1 MLFGLVYTCCCTL
14 MGIYMQLNVAASI
27 DRQVATVPTCVH
39 SSVVHTDNL
48 VFQQKQHACS
58 RTA

>member
-1 MLFGLVYTCCCTL
+1 
-14 MGIYMQLNVAASI
+14 MGIYMQLNIAASL

-48 VFQQKQHACS
+48 IFQQKQHARS